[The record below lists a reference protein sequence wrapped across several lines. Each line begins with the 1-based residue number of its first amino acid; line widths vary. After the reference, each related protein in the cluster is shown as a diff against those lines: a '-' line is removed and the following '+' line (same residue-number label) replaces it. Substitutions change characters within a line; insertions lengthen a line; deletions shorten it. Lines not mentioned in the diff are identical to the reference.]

1 MLFQERWEEECFYE
15 FEVEQRMT
23 YRSVWEKV
31 AVGSACVGL
40 QKGKYVIKCSKYHLD
55 RKVKTHGK
63 AQKLRC

>member
-1 MLFQERWEEECFYE
+1 
-15 FEVEQRMT
+15 MT

-63 AQKLRC
+63 A